1 MVGPEAVMREAAR
14 PSSTELRNFGLVTA
28 GLVAGVFGLALPWLR
43 HQAFHRWPW
52 ILSGALILPALL
64 WPPALRY
71 VHWLWVRIGL
81 ILGWINSRI
90 ILTILFFVV
99 ILPLGLVMRALGHDP
114 VARKL
119 DPQAPTYRVP
129 SRKRTRESM
138 ERPF

>member
-1 MVGPEAVMREAAR
+1 MRWSPECSDSPCPGSAIKR
-14 PSSTELRNFGLVTA
+14 S
-28 GLVAGVFGLALPWLR
+28 VAGHGFCP
-43 HQAFHRWPW
+43 
-52 ILSGALILPALL
+52 GALLVPALV

-71 VHWLWVRIGL
+71 VHWVWVRIGF

-99 ILPLGLVMRALGHDP
+99 ILPLGILMRALGHDP

-129 SRKRTRESM
+129 SRTRTRESM